1 MMIWDVRASAAAFTT
16 AETNSKK
23 KTCGC
28 AGKGSHDGAA
38 CHNNAAADDWVSLQ
52 GAKHAAHVRV
62 QRIMAMAFV
71 SSEHAILRRAS
82 SCGRKQQRGQLQFVQ
97 IFPLQGSLEHIYQV
111 PSAVSFFG
119 SNDLAVMREVG
130 CHRSAHDSRGNRV
143 GPKEFAFL

>member
-1 MMIWDVRASAAAFTT
+1 
-16 AETNSKK
+16 
-23 KTCGC
+23 
-28 AGKGSHDGAA
+28 
-38 CHNNAAADDWVSLQ
+38 
-52 GAKHAAHVRV
+52 
-62 QRIMAMAFV
+62 MAFV

-119 SNDLAVMREVG
+119 SYDPAVGREVG
-130 CHRSAHDSRGNRV
+130 FDRSPHDPPGNLV